1 MRLFSFLFFFLCA
14 YSAIS
19 QNNPYQSL
27 LLDKRLTENANA
39 IVRSDAMKIELHS
52 SREMTVNHK
61 KILTVLN
68 KLGDRHVRTHI
79 GYDKDKK
86 IKNLEIFIYD
96 GLGNPIDHIKKKD
109 FKDRSAV
116 DGFSLYIDNRVLYYD
131 YTPVQYPY
139 TIEFSYEFETADT
152 ASIPSWSFV
161 DSYLESVEKSRFEI
175 VYDIPDLKPTILEKN
190 LLGADIAKE
199 ETNNSVIY
207 TANTFSAIKKE
218 SISPPLVKIAPQL
231 RVRLKKFHYKGYDGV
246 ADNWKEL
253 GSWFNENLLVNRN
266 SLEESTKIKIRNLV
280 DGAKDDLEKARIIYK
295 YVQDNTRYVS
305 VQVGIGGLQPAN
317 AAEVDRVKYGDCKG
331 LSNYAMA
338 LLHAVG
344 VTSYYAVVEAGGDK
358 VDLEEGF
365 ADLAQG
371 NHIILAIPYQDNYY
385 WIDCT
390 SQTLPFGYIGSF
402 TDDRKVLVIKPDG
415 GEIVTTKAYLGKENY
430 QNIKADYSLGMDGSI
445 TGNAVVETQ
454 GIQYGGHFNLDG
466 SNREEVEKY
475 YKNYW
480 SQINNLKILEYRFT
494 NNRKDVSFEEKIAL
508 EASKYA
514 SISGNRILFVPN
526 SLDRSTY
533 VPNRYRTRE
542 LPFEI
547 PRGYLDEDDYT
558 IALPKGYVVEEMPGT
573 TLVENEFGYYNMSIE
588 YIPGD
593 HKIHYRRSFFLKNGT
608 YPKEQY
614 ALYRDFRKRVSTT
627 DAAPVVLIKTN
638 S

>member
-1 MRLFSFLFFFLCA
+1 
-14 YSAIS
+14 
-19 QNNPYQSL
+19 
-27 LLDKRLTENANA
+27 
-39 IVRSDAMKIELHS
+39 
-52 SREMTVNHK
+52 
-61 KILTVLN
+61 
-68 KLGDRHVRTHI
+68 
-79 GYDKDKK
+79 
-86 IKNLEIFIYD
+86 
-96 GLGNPIDHIKKKD
+96 
-109 FKDRSAV
+109 
-116 DGFSLYIDNRVLYYD
+116 
-131 YTPVQYPY
+131 
-139 TIEFSYEFETADT
+139 
-152 ASIPSWSFV
+152 
-161 DSYLESVEKSRFEI
+161 
-175 VYDIPDLKPTILEKN
+175 
-190 LLGADIAKE
+190 
-199 ETNNSVIY
+199 
-207 TANTFSAIKKE
+207 
-218 SISPPLVKIAPQL
+218 
-231 RVRLKKFHYKGYDGV
+231 
-246 ADNWKEL
+246 
-253 GSWFNENLLVNRN
+253 
-266 SLEESTKIKIRNLV
+266 
-280 DGAKDDLEKARIIYK
+280 
-295 YVQDNTRYVS
+295 
-305 VQVGIGGLQPAN
+305 
-317 AAEVDRVKYGDCKG
+317 
-331 LSNYAMA
+331 
-338 LLHAVG
+338 
-344 VTSYYAVVEAGGDK
+344 
-358 VDLEEGF
+358 
-365 ADLAQG
+365 
-371 NHIILAIPYQDNYY
+371 
-385 WIDCT
+385 
-390 SQTLPFGYIGSF
+390 
-402 TDDRKVLVIKPDG
+402 LVIKPDG

-573 TLVENEFGYYNMSIE
+573 TLVENEFGHYNMSIE